1 MGYRLPIYD
10 IDIVPEKQNAY
21 SRLSNNELALQ
32 FFSMGFFNPQLT
44 DQTLMTLNMM
54 DFDKKDELMQQVA
67 TNGTMAQMMA
77 QWQRIALD

>member
-1 MGYRLPIYD
+1 
-10 IDIVPEKQNAY
+10 
-21 SRLSNNELALQ
+21 
-32 FFSMGFFNPQLT
+32 MGFFNPQLT

-77 QWQRIALD
+77 QWQMIA